1 MEDLAHALRCT
12 WRSLADIQ
20 EIALAGKFGNTAG
33 QLKPLEDLRVKQL
46 HQELE
51 ARGYATGDQRKPRLQ
66 AELTSILSGVQRVP
80 TLLALDPSQSLASL
94 NEVLDCEPL
103 ISRDTCITC
112 YQKFH
117 TYYHLNI
124 RKSAKSFWTQLFPSR
139 R

>member
-1 MEDLAHALRCT
+1 MHSSTGIEIHDELRFFCGDKPAQQFERGTQVGDTYKCGACGCKDTMMEDLAHAFRRT

-46 HQELE
+46 HQEPE

-80 TLLALDPSQSLASL
+80 TLLAL
-94 NEVLDCEPL
+94 
-103 ISRDTCITC
+103 
-112 YQKFH
+112 
-117 TYYHLNI
+117 
-124 RKSAKSFWTQLFPSR
+124 
-139 R
+139 